1 MMITREEVRNLINT
15 STSDF
20 TDQQVDDAISL
31 AEERFLNLTEL
42 VSVPETPTAQQKK
55 AVILMAVQEL
65 ATGVNL
71 YWRGPDKTESI
82 RVKDLA
88 LEIERL
94 LNLSPSGPILIS
106 PDLSQEELDV

>member
-1 MMITREEVRNLINT
+1 MVTREEVINLLNT

-31 AEERFLNLTEL
+31 AEERFLKVTEL
-42 VSVPETPTAQQKK
+42 ASLPEIPSAQQKK

-94 LNLSPSGPILIS
+94 LDLSPTGPILVS
-106 PDLSQEELDV
+106 PDISQEDPNA